1 MQETGG
7 MCYTPKCDTV
17 EDDLMERASEG
28 NPGGGLRK
36 QVQIEMESK
45 SKGGSRPWVRVRE
58 SQGRGKLSPS
68 QEGSK
73 DEEFGSTKNR
83 VGEEIKLS

>member
-1 MQETGG
+1 
-7 MCYTPKCDTV
+7 
-17 EDDLMERASEG
+17 MEIESE
-28 NPGGGLRK
+28 
-36 QVQIEMESK
+36 
-45 SKGGSRPWVRVRE
+45 SKGGSRPSVRVRK

-73 DEEFGSTKNR
+73 DEEFDSTKNR

>member
-1 MQETGG
+1 MGLWSYVSCIYIQVMQESGG

-17 EDDLMERASEG
+17 EDGLMERASEG

-45 SKGGSRPWVRVRE
+45 SKGGSRP
-58 SQGRGKLSPS
+58 
-68 QEGSK
+68 
-73 DEEFGSTKNR
+73 
-83 VGEEIKLS
+83 